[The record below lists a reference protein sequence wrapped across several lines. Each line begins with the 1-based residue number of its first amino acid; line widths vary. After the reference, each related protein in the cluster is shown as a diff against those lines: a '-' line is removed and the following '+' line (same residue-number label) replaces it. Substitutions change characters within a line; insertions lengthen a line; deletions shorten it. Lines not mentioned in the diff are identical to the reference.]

1 MREQAPWCALCI
13 PTQVRDLVPL
23 ALNGSRDGAVNS
35 CGCFPVVSSVSDFSD
50 SQFTC
55 DIGPGIGANFR
66 FLIREFIVAPIPF
79 AGYTPPSVVSISQS
93 TWNVTGAEVT
103 LYGSSFGSMACD
115 GLSRVFVNLSSI
127 VHVPVFNTSNG
138 VHGFTNLGT
147 ALVKSAINCSIVRLV
162 FCDNPLKCVDY
173 VRPHAIDCCIVDA
186 MSVCGHLQLE

>member
-1 MREQAPWCALCI
+1 MQEQAPWCALCI
-13 PTQVRDLVPL
+13 PTQVSDLVPL
-23 ALNGSRDGAVNS
+23 ALNGSRDGAANS
-35 CGCFPVVSSVSDFSD
+35 CGCFPAVLSVSDFSD

-79 AGYTPPSVVSISQS
+79 AGYTSPTVSSISQS
-93 TWNVTGAEVT
+93 TWNVTGDEVT

-127 VHVPVFNTSNG
+127 VHTPVFGISNG

-147 ALVKSAINCSIVRLV
+147 ALVKSATNCSIVRLV
-162 FCDNPLKCVDY
+162 FCEIQVES
-173 VRPHAIDCCIVDA
+173 IDSDI
-186 MSVCGHLQLE
+186 Q